1 MAAVEDLDG
10 GADGPREGRRG
21 EEGAEGDGADAE
33 AEAVVELP
41 EEDREERR
49 VLEEIGRADRRAIAR
64 VPLRQPRVAE
74 HVRAQRLDQPRPQRR
89 RVAHHVPSERL
100 GPRHTRLRDACVRS
114 TRRAAR
120 WRRCRTA
127 TLDHPGGPLAAAA
140 HAAAEARGEG
150 GGLRRRRGAGGDRQ
164 EIGVIVDPILL
175 AAVDADLGRKV
186 VVTPERLQRRKRRQP
201 PRAAAPP
208 LAFATNCSASASSRK
223 RITAIAFESADMF
236 PFMSNGTFQSGEA
249 ERRRVGGGVAQFG
262 QGELRTLGGAAS
274 RGAASRG
281 AASRG
286 AASQALLLEL
296 AERTHGGLR
305 EEELWLVHD
314 DLSPL

>member
-21 EEGAEGDGADAE
+21 EEGAEADGADAE

-89 RVAHHVPSERL
+89 RVAHRVPSERL
-100 GPRHTRLRDACVRS
+100 GPRHTRLRDASVRAFD
-114 TRRAAR
+114 TPPVGAGAAR
-120 WRRCRTA
+120 R

-164 EIGVIVDPILL
+164 EVGVIVDPILL

-186 VVTPERLQRRKRRQP
+186 VVTPERLQRARERVGRRAQRR
-201 PRAAAPP
+201 RAARVRHELLGVGEFTEEDHGDCVRVGRHVP
-208 LAFATNCSASASSRK
+208 LHV
-223 RITAIAFESADMF
+223 
-236 PFMSNGTFQSGEA
+236 
-249 ERRRVGGGVAQFG
+249 ERHVPERPRRTDQLRGRRVGD
-262 QGELRTLGGAAS
+262 GEV
-274 RGAASRG
+274 RGAVRDAAVGLVAGGPRRRRDRG
-281 AASRG
+281 EP
-286 AASQALLLEL
+286 AL
-296 AERTHGGLR
+296 R
-305 EEELWLVHD
+305 
-314 DLSPL
+314 